1 MKTKNKYMVP
11 VYAYLVSIGRWLI
24 ADEDNADKKP
34 VVPEL
39 YREDVAEYLA
49 THEG

>member
-24 ADEDNADKKP
+24 ADEGNAESKP

-49 THEG
+49 TREG